1 LWKLRHLDLLDLRS
15 QLLQGVVVVY
25 SIRDV
30 IPEAMPH
37 HPFPI
42 RFPDAVALTEAAE
55 GVAAGVLRS
64 LRKAKLP

>member
-1 LWKLRHLDLLDLRS
+1 MPIYTIGD
-15 QLLQGVVVVY
+15 VV
-25 SIRDV
+25 SKG
-30 IPEAMPH
+30 MPH